1 VKAPMNRVLFCIA
14 FFLGLMLTVSSG
26 WVHAYQTSEAVVAVV
41 GQPTTQPE
49 APTEENAIQQL
60 AAQPSQNDN
69 SDLEN
74 SKLEAFDKVIKN
86 TQKLDGLF
94 TLYRQ
99 KGSGKLFA
107 EINPTQLNRNFL
119 CTMTLESGIGEF
131 GLYRGLPIG
140 DFLFTL
146 RRVNNNLQ
154 FVIPNVYFRTRLGD
168 PTPRNLDRSFSDSTL
183 YALPIK
189 SIHPQRKT
197 FLVDL
202 EPLLL
207 SDSPGLTPLL
217 QELSQV
223 SYKLDS
229 NKSYFGKAKAF
240 PLNVELESTYG
251 FSFAGGDNLPD
262 IVTLPDS
269 RAFSL
274 SVRYS
279 LSQLPGN
286 NGYRPRLA
294 DDRVGYFI
302 TAYQDLSNDEAR
314 DPFVRYINRW
324 HLEKQNPSAPLS
336 PPKEP
341 IVFWIENTV
350 PVEYRDTVRDGIL
363 MWNRAFEKIGF
374 KDAIQVKQM
383 PQNAT
388 WDPAD
393 VRYNTIRWF
402 NALDA
407 GFAMG
412 PSRVNPLTGE
422 ILDADIMVDAS
433 FVRYI
438 KQDYRTLAES
448 ESAILAP
455 FWFRLTGDPNLCSPS
470 NAVSYLRQKVRA
482 AGETRRPERQ
492 VNLASKGFESD
503 LCYGAAATQ
512 QFAVGSLTLSMFRNT
527 LPNSEDMK
535 QYVQQFLRELI
546 AHEVG
551 HTLGLRHNFH
561 ASAML
566 KPDELNNTDI
576 TRNKGLVA
584 SVMDYAAV
592 NLAPEGMKQGDF
604 FTPVVGPYDEWAI
617 AYGYT
622 PSDAIVPQQEIS
634 MLEKIAKRAPET
646 ELSYAT
652 DEDVFGGLDPQVNA
666 FDLSGDVLTYGQWQ
680 MANARKLWEKLDKR
694 YPNRGERYSDVRVM
708 FDRVF
713 GYYANYAYFLTNYI
727 GGQSF
732 NRFRAGDAPGKLPFT
747 VVPIAQQREAL
758 ALIQKQV
765 FDDANFQ
772 FSPELLNKLAP
783 SRWMHWAQTPS
794 IFGLD
799 YPIHERVLL
808 LQSLVLSDLLSSD
821 RLNRLRNNELKA
833 APNEALTLPELFDT
847 LQAGIWTEVI
857 KPDQK
862 TVQISSLRRSLQR
875 QYLNTLINMALRNP
889 DAAAKAQTLPDLLLA
904 LRTSDVPEDART
916 LAWYELKQLRESLRS
931 TLRKRGDG
939 MNTYTR
945 AHLEEAHDRLSKALD
960 ARFQVQ

>member
-1 VKAPMNRVLFCIA
+1 MNRRLLFGIA
-14 FFLGLMLTVSSG
+14 FVLGLVLTISSSL
-26 WVHAYQTSEAVVAVV
+26 VYAYQTPNSNGATIPPKHSTILASKKPAEKK
-41 GQPTTQPE
+41 P
-49 APTEENAIQQL
+49 APSNRT
-60 AAQPSQNDN
+60 
-69 SDLEN
+69 SDAD
-74 SKLEAFDKVIKN
+74 SDAPKLEAFDKVVKN
-86 TQKLDGLF
+86 AQKLEGLF

-99 KGSGKLFA
+99 KNSGKLFA
-107 EINPTQLNRNFL
+107 EISPTQLNRNFL
-119 CTMTLESGIGEF
+119 CTITLESAVGEF

-140 DFLFTL
+140 DFLFTF

-154 FVIPNVYFRTRLGD
+154 FVVPNVYFRTRLGD
-168 PTPRNLDRSFSDSTL
+168 PTPRALDRSFSDSTL
-183 YALPIK
+183 YSLPIK

-197 FLVDL
+197 LLVDL
-202 EPLLL
+202 ESLLL
-207 SDSPGLTPLL
+207 NDSPGLTPLL
-217 QELSQV
+217 QQLSKV
-223 SYKLDS
+223 SFKLDS
-229 NKSYFGKAKAF
+229 NKSYFGTPKAF
-240 PLNVELESTYG
+240 PQNVELESIYG
-251 FSFAGGDNLPD
+251 FSATGSDNSPD
-262 IVTLPDS
+262 IITLPDS

-279 LSQLPGN
+279 LSQLPEN

-302 TAYQDLSNDEAR
+302 TAYQNLSNDGAK

-324 HLEKQNPSAPLS
+324 HLEKQNPQAPLS
-336 PPKEP
+336 PPKKP

-383 PQNAT
+383 PAKAS

-422 ILDADIMVDAS
+422 ILDADIMVDAE

-438 KQDYRTLAES
+438 KQDYRTLADS

-455 FWFRLTGDPNLCSPS
+455 FWFRLTGNPDLCNPGS
-470 NAVSYLRQKVRA
+470 AVNYLRQKARNRSEDFRSPVPNFA
-482 AGETRRPERQ
+482 A
-492 VNLASKGFESD
+492 KGFESD
-503 LCYGAAATQ
+503 RCYSAAAAQ
-512 QFAVGSLTLSMFRNT
+512 QFAVGSLALSTLHNT
-527 LPNSEDMK
+527 LPSGGEMK

-566 KPDELNNTDI
+566 KPEELNNTEI
-576 TRNKGLVA
+576 TQSKGLVA

-617 AYGYT
+617 AYGYQ
-622 PSDAIVPQQEIS
+622 PSDTIVPQQELP
-634 MLEKIAKRAPET
+634 MLEKIAKRAPDPD
-646 ELSYAT
+646 LSYAT
-652 DEDVFGGLDPQVNA
+652 DEDVYSGLDPNVNA
-666 FDLSGDVLTYGQWQ
+666 FDLSGDVLTYGKWQ

-694 YPNRGERYSDVRVM
+694 YPVQGDRYSDVRLM
-708 FDRVF
+708 FDKVF
-713 GYYANYAYFLTNYI
+713 GYYANYAYFLTNYV

-732 NRFRAGDAPGKLPFT
+732 HRYRAGDAPGKLPFEI
-747 VVPIAQQREAL
+747 VPLAQQREAL
-758 ALIQKQV
+758 SLIQKQV
-765 FDDANFQ
+765 FEDTNFQ
-772 FSPELLNKLAP
+772 FSPQLLNKLAP
-783 SRWMHWAQTPS
+783 SRWMHWAQDPA

-821 RLNRLRNNELKA
+821 RLNRLRNNELKT
-833 APNEALTLPELFDT
+833 PTNEALTLPELFDT
-847 LQAGIWTEVI
+847 LQKGIWTEVLQAD
-857 KPDQK
+857 KP
-862 TVQISSLRRSLQR
+862 VQISSLRRSLQR
-875 QYLNTLINMALRNP
+875 QYMNTLINMVLRNA
-889 DAAAKAQTLPDLLLA
+889 DAVGKAQTLPDLLLA
-904 LRTSDVPEDART
+904 LRTSGVPEDART

-931 TLRKRGDG
+931 TLRKQGDDL
-939 MNTYTR
+939 NIYTK
-945 AHLEEAHDRLSKALD
+945 AHLEESYDRLSKALD
-960 ARFQVQ
+960 ARFQAQ